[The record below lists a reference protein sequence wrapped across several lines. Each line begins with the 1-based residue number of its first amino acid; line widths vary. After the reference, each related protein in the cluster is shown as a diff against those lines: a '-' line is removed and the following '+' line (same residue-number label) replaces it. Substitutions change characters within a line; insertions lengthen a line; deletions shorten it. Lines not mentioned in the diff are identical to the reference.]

1 VRYFL
6 RTRWVL
12 LALLLAFLALPAV
25 AAAKQQA
32 SLPGEGGGGAALQAP
47 AEPGAGDQANREAS
61 SHSLIAASFFLL
73 VFILIALANLAI
85 FRSGRQRWRKGAGL
99 SSGGGFGGFGGG
111 FSGFGSDAARARE
124 TGFLR

>member
-1 VRYFL
+1 MRYFL

-12 LALLLAFLALPAV
+12 LALLLAVLALPAV
-25 AAAKQQA
+25 AAAKQRS
-32 SLPGEGGGGAALQAP
+32 SLPGEGGAALQAP
-47 AEPGAGDQANREAS
+47 AEPGIGDQANREAS
-61 SHSLIAASFFLL
+61 SNSLIVASFFLL
-73 VFILIALANLAI
+73 VFILIALTNLAI

-111 FSGFGSDAARARE
+111 FSGFGSDAARGRE